1 MMYPFAKGERGRGGG
16 LVYLSIDFV
25 CFLFHLPTLCGP
37 EKPPLLLLLHVF
49 FVLLLSAFDLRKT
62 SEPRVRESERGR

>member
-1 MMYPFAKGERGRGGG
+1 MMYPFAKGEGGGG

-49 FVLLLSAFDLRKT
+49 FFVLLLSAFDLRKT
-62 SEPRVRESERGR
+62 RQPRVRESERGR